1 MRRKGSMP
9 LRSYIA
15 RAKMFG
21 YLMILVAIGI
31 IIHYT
36 FPGLLNL

>member
-1 MRRKGSMP
+1 MP
-9 LRSYIA
+9 LRSYFQ

-21 YLMILVAIGI
+21 YLMIVVAIGI
-31 IIHYT
+31 ILHYV